1 MDKNSFVFYRS
12 FYEAIKKL
20 KKSDQ
25 LTLYSHICEYAL
37 GENVGEIS
45 GVPAAIFDLIK
56 PQIDANLRRYEN
68 GLKGGRPKTEP
79 KPNNNLTATK
89 PKRNVNVNVNENV
102 NVNDNVNVNVNSP
115 DGDQT
120 TKTESETQTTTGVW
134 PTIGTIKTYCAEQGI
149 ETDVAKFYQYNLKR
163 RFDRDWKDA
172 LTLWV
177 GHDRQDPEPKKKPN
191 SFNDNF
197 PARKYDYDELEKRLL
212 QVKGT

>member
-89 PKRNVNVNVNENV
+89 PKRNVNENVNV
-102 NVNDNVNVNVNSP
+102 NVNDNVNVNVNAP
-115 DGDQT
+115 DGVQT
-120 TKTESETQTTTGVW
+120 TTQTETQTTIGVW
-134 PTIGTIKTYCAEQGI
+134 PTIGKIKAYCAEQGI
-149 ETDVAKFYQYNLKR
+149 ETDVSKFYQYNLKR
-163 RFDRDWKDA
+163 KFDRDWKEA

-177 GHDRQDPEPKKKPN
+177 GHDRPDPAPKKPN

-197 PARKYDYDELEKRLL
+197 PARQYDYDELEKRLL